1 MRTLLLLI
9 LPLLLFSFKHIDTL
23 VVGDRVVPESSAV
36 LQLESTSGAFLPPR
50 MTTAQ
55 RNAIS
60 SPANGMLIFNT
71 DFQSL
76 QAYSGGVWGSV
87 GGGGGAG
94 LEPWV
99 TGTLYDTDDV
109 IFASDDKIYAA
120 NSSHTAGTFSTD
132 LSNGLWRELSD
143 DIDRLSSATD
153 FAIATW
159 AGSSGDAL
167 QVSGVTINASD
178 DMTGVNSADIG
189 NLALNLN
196 TLSSTDTNGNII
208 LDPNGTGN
216 VQLPDLTVS
225 QPAYVDALGNLVSQD
240 IDLTADVTG
249 VLPIAN
255 GGTGSATQNFVDL
268 TTNQSIAG
276 QKTFTDDTTID
287 ASGSG
292 DALAITHSGSG
303 DGLSVNHSGSGVAAT
318 ITGTVN
324 VTGDLSVDNL
334 TLDGNTVS
342 STDTNGNIILDPN
355 GTGSVN
361 LPDLTI
367 SQPAYIDASGNLV
380 SQDLDLT
387 ADVSGI
393 LPEANGG
400 TGLDASA
407 VTDGQLLIGNTSDNT
422 FDLATITGTT
432 DQVSVTNGNGS
443 ITLSTPQDIAT
454 TSSPTFAG
462 VTSTGDILMSGTGQ
476 IDIPVGTTAQR
487 SGSPNSGML
496 RFNSDTSQFE
506 GYDGSSWGEIGGTG
520 GGTGGGGGGLDIFYN
535 EDHETDVDSS
545 DYTTGLNATF
555 DNGGTLG
562 GALAN
567 ETTNP
572 IAGATS
578 IKYTTSATATNST
591 NDWIASASITLD
603 DKQKGNFVGFNFF
616 YTWDGSDDLLCV
628 IVWDDT
634 NNAVLN
640 DSTDCLET
648 ASNPTR
654 YSLGVFIPTSTNAI
668 KLGFHHTG
676 ASESSKVLVFDDL
689 ELSSNPFV
697 YKELDVTTDWESYT
711 PTYTGFGTVTNNS
724 AKWRRVGTDMEILAS
739 FTSGTSTATLAS
751 MTLPTGYSID
761 STRLT
766 LNNTT
771 SQAGNEVGST
781 NVNNNLDNMSS
792 GVLTAPATSTTL
804 LYFGSASRN
813 TAQHL
818 TPENGNFVVPSG
830 NTASIRIKVPIQ
842 GWTASAEHVVTP
854 AKAVHESAQY
864 VDVTSGSAF
873 GSVNTK
879 IPYFTTAAVNNTGE
893 LISIE
898 NSSSNG
904 FSVTALK
911 DCVVTASWYLQGL
924 GSAKTVWVGWS
935 LNSSQRTTSIQSI
948 TSADRLALN
957 APHDDGANSSFVGQS
972 TVSVKLSAGDVL
984 RPHGDGNTAAS
995 TLGGLVLTAQAANAE
1010 FLAAV
1015 PKPTY
1020 KSEEQFIGY
1029 WFGEKM
1035 YERSFETSVTVT
1047 STVAT
1052 TLTTI
1057 DTNLNVIS
1065 LEGMGLNSA
1074 GTTWYSIS
1082 GGYHFASTTNVAG
1095 LYYTPSSGNITLV
1108 GRGDNIIQQR
1118 FIVRYTK

>member
-9 LPLLLFSFKHIDTL
+9 LPLLFSFKHIDTL

-60 SPANGMLIFNT
+60 SPANGMLIYNT

-76 QAYSGGVWGSV
+76 QAYSSGVWGSV

-159 AGSSGDAL
+159 SGSSGDAL

-225 QPAYVDALGNLVSQD
+225 QPAYVDASGNLVSQD
-240 IDLTADVTG
+240 LDLTSDVTG
-249 VLPIAN
+249 VLPVAN

-355 GTGSVN
+355 GTGNVN

-367 SQPAYIDASGNLV
+367 SQPAYVDASGNLV
-380 SQDLDLT
+380 SQDLSLT
-387 ADVSGI
+387 SDVTGI

-476 IDIPVGTTAQR
+476 IDLPVGTTAQR

-496 RFNSDTSQFE
+496 RFNSETSSFE
-506 GYDGSSWGEIGGTG
+506 GYNGSAWGSI
-520 GGTGGGGGGLDIFYN
+520 GGGGGGLDIFYN
-535 EDHETDVDSS
+535 EDHESATDSS

-555 DNGGTLG
+555 DNIGTLG
-562 GALAN
+562 GALAD

-634 NNAVLN
+634 NDAVLN

-697 YKELDVTTDWESYT
+697 YKELSEVNSVELNGTDGRAITISTESINWSGSGNGWVSGADGSNFTNGNY
-711 PTYTGFGTVTNNS
+711 YEVQKNNS
-724 AKWRRVGTDMEILAS
+724 IVEIDGNIS
-739 FTSGTSTATLAS
+739 FTANSTNYIGL
-751 MTLPTGYSID
+751 Y
-761 STRLT
+761 
-766 LNNTT
+766 LNGAFYKIVSAFNTT
-771 SQAGNEVGST
+771 TRKKFQFTSIKGEFSAGDKLSFGSNGAGFTSST
-781 NVNNNLDNMSS
+781 NSNLC
-792 GVLTAPATSTTL
+792 
-804 LYFGSASRN
+804 
-813 TAQHL
+813 HL
-818 TPENGNFVVPSG
+818 
-830 NTASIRIKVPIQ
+830 RINEH
-842 GWTASAEHVVTP
+842 WEAEHVVTP
-854 AKAVHESAQY
+854 AKVSATNLEGYSPALVGVGTTTNQEIKY
-864 VDVTSGSAF
+864 KLEGDMMTIQGRWTNGTVSATEFQLPLPSGYTIASDYSF
-873 GSVNTK
+873 
-879 IPYFTTAAVNNTGE
+879 
-893 LISIE
+893 ISIVGDYQR
-898 NSSSNG
+898 SSAADTHYVALATAGDSFLNIGYRNAGTNVLLTPQNG
-904 FSVTALK
+904 
-911 DCVVTASWYLQGL
+911 
-924 GSAKTVWVGWS
+924 
-935 LNSSQRTTSIQSI
+935 
-948 TSADRLALN
+948 N
-957 APHDDGANSSFVGQS
+957 APWGTGDAI
-972 TVSVKLSAGDVL
+972 TVNATFKVEEGD
-984 RPHGDGNTAAS
+984 T
-995 TLGGLVLTAQAANAE
+995 NAT
-1010 FLAAV
+1010 FLAAI
-1015 PKPTY
+1015 PLNYTQTKTL
-1020 KSEEQFIGY
+1020 G
-1029 WFGEKM
+1029 
-1035 YERSFETSVTVT
+1035 TT
-1047 STVAT
+1047 STSNQDLSDLQFNNLVVGKWYEITGEMRMFSDGGKVNTVEFRSASGGGGDLYLTQKFEGNAGGATNDTGWMSPSKKFKAVST
-1052 TLTTI
+1052 TLYVRHNGA
-1057 DTNLNVIS
+1057 DTL
-1065 LEGMGLNSA
+1065 
-1074 GTTWYSIS
+1074 
-1082 GGYHFASTTNVAG
+1082 
-1095 LYYTPSSGNITLV
+1095 SSGSTVDLTELN
-1108 GRGDNIIQQR
+1108 
-1118 FIVRYTK
+1118 YTKETTRF